1 MTAQLRRKESAN
13 EHHYREQSS
22 LSIFHISRRAR
33 DFDHLDRFPVSRE
46 QRVRSASKASDKA
59 KRTARQDHRATE
71 RNEQSVAM
79 DHRQLALAPMKSAK
93 ILILAVCLALV
104 ALADDFKTTDGKEYK
119 NVTVKRVEP
128 DGIVVSSK
136 SGISKVYFTEL
147 PKEVQQRYGY
157 DPGKASAYTAEQ
169 SAALEQARKQ
179 REEASRQKAEPTARE
194 YQYLAE
200 QQSAREFAK
209 SQQDRVQA
217 LQASYQKL
225 QQEED
230 ALLSQ
235 IGEAERRHWNDS
247 YRAQLPLLEGHLRDV
262 RHNKAQ
268 VRQQLEQLQR

>member
-1 MTAQLRRKESAN
+1 M
-13 EHHYREQSS
+13 
-22 LSIFHISRRAR
+22 
-33 DFDHLDRFPVSRE
+33 
-46 QRVRSASKASDKA
+46 SKA
-59 KRTARQDHRATE
+59 T
-71 RNEQSVAM
+71 
-79 DHRQLALAPMKSAK
+79 LA
-93 ILILAVCLALV
+93 ILTVLCVSL
-104 ALADDFKTTDGKEYK
+104 ALADDFKTIDGKEYK

-147 PKEVQQRYGY
+147 PKAVQQRYGY

-179 REEASRQKAEPTARE
+179 REEASRQKAEATARE

-247 YRAQLPLLEGHLRDV
+247 YRTQLPLLEGHLRDV